1 MSCPG
6 FYRQISRNN
15 IDISEFL
22 SIFNEKLKTEKK
34 LLFRHA
40 ALQIQIEPTKFTI
53 EIYPDIFFY
62 RYKRGLATCPQA
74 NLNQSGRDSRV
85 FSFFFPTRPSDEY
98 DSASSRKYSRPLCR
112 KIACIGQ

>member
-34 LLFRHA
+34 LFFRHA

-53 EIYPDIFFY
+53 EIYPDIFFNDIIY
-62 RYKRGLATCPQA
+62 FLIIFENNSSFRNRV
-74 NLNQSGRDSRV
+74 LNTNE
-85 FSFFFPTRPSDEY
+85 F
-98 DSASSRKYSRPLCR
+98 
-112 KIACIGQ
+112 